1 MRCCPKRPE
10 TDEEFT
16 KSAKLKS
23 AAPSRDFFETV
34 NLPSA
39 RFKMGTSDTLLPQ
52 DGEKPVRRVRV
63 AGFEVMTT
71 TVTNSQ
77 FKAFVQDTGY
87 QTDAERFGWSY
98 VFQLLLENPDQYER
112 LPGAEWWCAVPL
124 ATWDKPEGPG
134 SDISDS
140 LNHPVTHVSWND
152 AVAFA
157 TWAGGRLPT
166 EAEWEYAARGGLD
179 QKRYPWGDEE
189 PNDEDL
195 MPCNIWQGWFPHEN
209 TLADGY
215 LGTAPAKS
223 FEPNG
228 FGLYNTV
235 GNVWEWNAELFRIR
249 SLRKDATAYAEAL
262 EGEKRRLLKG
272 GSFLCHVS
280 YCYRYRIAARSS
292 NTPNST
298 TSHTGFRLV
307 FG

>member
-1 MRCCPKRPE
+1 MSCCPKRPE

-34 NLPSA
+34 NLPPA

-52 DGEKPVRRVRV
+52 DGEKPMRRVRV
-63 AGFEVMTT
+63 AGVEGMTT

-77 FKAFVQDTGY
+77 FKAFVQATGY

-140 LNHPVTHVSWND
+140 LDHPVTHVSWND

-209 TLADGY
+209 TVADGY